1 MEEMRNIGTT
11 EGDEGRMC
19 INMEWGAFGDDGCLE
34 SYMTPFD
41 VRVDAESINA
51 GQQR

>member
-1 MEEMRNIGTT
+1 MEEMRNVGTVA
-11 EGDEGRMC
+11 GDEGRMC

-34 SYMTPFD
+34 YVMTSYD
-41 VRVDAESINA
+41 KKIDAESLNP